1 MLTQSA
7 GDDATTGRRCRL
19 RVSPGALPQPAALT
33 TLRYL
38 PAMFLRSLT
47 RGLLGTLL
55 CALLPAAQA
64 ATLLVSPPGFG
75 TGFVEA
81 LAQAQDG
88 DVIEVLPGEYK
99 GVVAVITQK
108 KLTIRGSG
116 PANGK
121 RPVFIADGKSAEGKA
136 ILVVREGDI
145 TIENLEFRGARV
157 SDANGAG
164 IRFEKGRLKVE
175 RCRFVDNQNGI
186 LTANFG
192 DAELEIVDSEFSQA
206 PHQVGILPHLLYVG
220 RIGKLTVRGSRFHH
234 GFEGHLIKSRA
245 RQNIIAY
252 NMLRDGAAGEASYEV
267 DLPVGGE
274 ALLIG
279 NVIGQSPESQNPVLV
294 SYGAEGSV
302 WEKNALVLAHNTL
315 IAEGWLPAWFVR
327 VHRDRVRL
335 LEEPLFVNNL
345 VVGAGIFRLG
355 ASGEFTGNWPATLG
369 MLLDVTTGGFELPPD
384 SWLRGRGVDP
394 RNVNGRDLAPRFEF
408 EWPAGTRAISTDR
421 ERWSPGAYQR

>member
-1 MLTQSA
+1 MLRRFLLRALLSMLA
-7 GDDATTGRRCRL
+7 GAA
-19 RVSPGALPQPAALT
+19 SPAA
-33 TLRYL
+33 
-38 PAMFLRSLT
+38 F
-47 RGLLGTLL
+47 
-55 CALLPAAQA
+55 A
-64 ATLLVSPPGFG
+64 ATILVSPPGFG

-81 LAQAQDG
+81 LAQARDG

-99 GVVAVITQK
+99 GVVAVIPHK
-108 KLTIRGSG
+108 KLTIRGS
-116 PANGK
+116 GK

-136 ILVVREGDI
+136 IFVVRDGEL
-145 TIENLEFRGARV
+145 TIENIEFRGARV
-157 SDANGAG
+157 SDGNGAG

-175 RCRFVDNQNGI
+175 RCRFFDNQNGI
-186 LTANFG
+186 LTANFE

-206 PHQVGILPHLLYVG
+206 PQHVGLLPHLLYVG
-220 RIGKLTVRGSRFHH
+220 RIAKLTVRGSRFHH

-245 RQNIIAY
+245 RHNLIAY

-274 ALLIG
+274 AVLIG
-279 NVIGQSPESQNPVLV
+279 NVIGQSPGSQNPVVV

-302 WEKNALVLAHNTL
+302 WPRNSLVLSHNTL
-315 IAEGWLPAWFVR
+315 ITEGWLPAWFVR
-327 VHRDRVRL
+327 VHRDRVPS
-335 LEEPLFVNNL
+335 LEPPVFVNNL

-355 ASGEFTGNWPATLG
+355 ASGEFAGNWPATLG

-394 RNVNGRDLAPRFEF
+394 RNVNGRDLAPRAEF
-408 EWPAGTRAISTDR
+408 EWPVGTREISPDR

>member
-1 MLTQSA
+1 MS
-7 GDDATTGRRCRL
+7 RRSLL
-19 RVSPGALPQPAALT
+19 RVLVLVLAGAAPPAA
-33 TLRYL
+33 R
-38 PAMFLRSLT
+38 
-47 RGLLGTLL
+47 
-55 CALLPAAQA
+55 AADI
-64 ATLLVSPPGFG
+64 LVSPPGFG

-81 LAQAQDG
+81 LARAQDG

-99 GVVAVITQK
+99 GVVAVVTHR

-116 PANGK
+116 LPGGT

-145 TIENLEFRGARV
+145 TIENIEFRGARV
-157 SDANGAG
+157 SDGNGAG

-186 LTANFG
+186 LTANFN
-192 DAELEIVDSEFSQA
+192 DAELEIFDSEFMQA
-206 PHQVGILPHLLYVG
+206 PRQQGALPHLLYAG
-220 RIGKLTVRGSRFHH
+220 RIAKLTVQGSRFRD

-252 NMLRDGAAGEASYEV
+252 NMLRDGSTGEASYEV

-274 ALLIG
+274 ALLVG
-279 NVIGQSPESQNPVLV
+279 NVIGQSPNSQNPVLV

-302 WEKNALVLAHNTL
+302 WEKNTLVLAHNTL

-327 VHRDRVRL
+327 VHRDRVPT
-335 LEEPLFVNNL
+335 LEPPLFVNNL
-345 VVGAGIFRLG
+345 VIGAGVFRLG

-394 RNVNGRDLAPRFEF
+394 RSINGRDLAPRFEF
-408 EWPAGTRAISTDR
+408 EWPVGTRALSTDR